1 MRVAII
7 GMGTAG
13 VSILRQLEQHPYF
26 KELDIDVYD
35 NAKNMGQGVPFQN
48 DSSQLL
54 INLPSKDMSLNSK
67 DQEEFYHWYQQQND
81 FKFENATYLPRF
93 VFGHYMKSYLDKFND
108 MYNNIHII
116 TEKATE
122 MYIEKG
128 FEKDAHIQ
136 YFICTNHEQE
146 ACRQYDYV
154 FLTIGTMAYHD
165 PYHLKGLKGF
175 IKSPYPTYETLNT
188 VEDTDDIA
196 VIGTGLSSLDVIR
209 YVVKHHPNLP
219 LTAVSR
225 RGELPS
231 VRGEMPEITLKHL
244 TKDNFNDIIKS
255 HFGVVPLETAIH
267 LFKQECEDLN
277 IPLQQLIDRKVGD
290 PIKDLKYDLA
300 HPEILGVFQSL
311 LETIKENMNWIW
323 NSLSS
328 EDQREFMKRYMP
340 ILKANSN
347 PMPPRTA
354 RLLIEEIEAGHLLI
368 KKDLEKVVQEND
380 TFIFKYKDSNETEQY
395 NVVINATGPRTQLKD
410 LDDDDSFLIDIANRQ
425 IVQAH
430 PMGGIQIVP
439 ETNQVIS
446 PRYGTL
452 PHLIAIGQITNG
464 INQARN
470 GVNMIVRQSVQ
481 AVNSLYEFHSENRS

>member
-1 MRVAII
+1 
-7 GMGTAG
+7 
-13 VSILRQLEQHPYF
+13 
-26 KELDIDVYD
+26 
-35 NAKNMGQGVPFQN
+35 
-48 DSSQLL
+48 
-54 INLPSKDMSLNSK
+54 MSLNFK
-67 DQEEFYHWYQQQND
+67 DQEEFYRWYQQQND

-108 MYNNIHII
+108 MYDNIHII

-122 MYIEKG
+122 MYLEKG

-154 FLTIGTMAYHD
+154 FLTVGTMAYHD
-165 PYHLKGLKGF
+165 PYQLKGLKGF

-231 VRGEMPEITLKHL
+231 VRGEMPEITLKYL
-244 TKDNFNDIIKS
+244 TKENFNQIIKS

-277 IPLQQLIDRKVGD
+277 IPLQQLINRKVGD

-323 NSLSS
+323 NSLSI

-380 TFIFKYKDSNETEQY
+380 TFVFKYKDSNETEQY

-410 LDDDDSFLIDIANRQ
+410 LDEDDGFLIVIANRQ

-481 AVNSLYEFHSENRS
+481 AVNSLYEFHSENR

>member
-67 DQEEFYHWYQQQND
+67 DQEEFYRWYQQQND

-108 MYNNIHII
+108 MYDNIHII

-122 MYIEKG
+122 MYLEKG

-154 FLTIGTMAYHD
+154 FLTVGTMAYHD
-165 PYHLKGLKGF
+165 PYQLKGLKGF

-231 VRGEMPEITLKHL
+231 VRGEMPEITLKYL
-244 TKDNFNDIIKS
+244 TKENFNQIIKS

-277 IPLQQLIDRKVGD
+277 IPLQQLINRKVGD

-323 NSLSS
+323 NSLSI

-380 TFIFKYKDSNETEQY
+380 TFVFKYKDSNETEQY

-410 LDDDDSFLIDIANRQ
+410 LDEDDGFLIDIANRQ

-446 PRYGTL
+446 LRYGTL

-481 AVNSLYEFHSENRS
+481 AVNSLYEFHSENR

>member
-13 VSILRQLEQHPYF
+13 VSILRQLEQHSYF
-26 KELDIDVYD
+26 NELDIDVYD

-67 DQEEFYHWYQQQND
+67 DPEEFYRWYQQQND
-81 FKFENATYLPRF
+81 FKFDNATYLPRF
-93 VFGHYMKSYLDKFND
+93 VFGHYMKSYLDQFND
-108 MYNNIHII
+108 KYDNIHII

-122 MYIEKG
+122 MYLEKG
-128 FEKDAHIQ
+128 FEKDSHIQ

-165 PYHLKGLKGF
+165 PYQLKGLKGF

-225 RGELPS
+225 RGALPS
-231 VRGEMPEITLKHL
+231 VRGEMPDITLKHL
-244 TKDNFNDIIKS
+244 TKDNFNEIIKS
-255 HFGVVPLETAIH
+255 HFGVVPLERAIQ

-277 IPLQQLIDRKVGD
+277 IPLQQLINRKVGD

-323 NSLSS
+323 NSLSI
-328 EDQREFMKRYMP
+328 EDQRTFMKDYMP
-340 ILKANSN
+340 IMKANSN

-354 RLLIEEIEAGHLLI
+354 RLIIEEIEAGHLLI
-368 KKDLEKVVQEND
+368 KSGLEKVTQEND
-380 TFIFKYKDSNETEQY
+380 AFIFKYKDSDASEQY

-410 LDDDDSFLIDIANRQ
+410 LDDDDAFLIDIANRQ

-481 AVNSLYEFHSENRS
+481 AVKSLYEFHSENR

>member
-67 DQEEFYHWYQQQND
+67 DQEEFYRRYQQQND

-108 MYNNIHII
+108 MYDNIHII

-122 MYIEKG
+122 MYLEKG

-154 FLTIGTMAYHD
+154 FLTVGTMAYHD
-165 PYHLKGLKGF
+165 PYQLKGLKGF

-225 RGELPS
+225 RGDLPS
-231 VRGEMPEITLKHL
+231 VRGEMPEITLKYL
-244 TKDNFNDIIKS
+244 TKENFNQIIKS

-277 IPLQQLIDRKVGD
+277 IPLQQLINRKVGD
-290 PIKDLKYDLA
+290 PIKDLKHDLA

-323 NSLSS
+323 NSLSI

-380 TFIFKYKDSNETEQY
+380 TFVFKYKDSNETEQY

-410 LDDDDSFLIDIANRQ
+410 LDEDDGFLIDIANRQ

-481 AVNSLYEFHSENRS
+481 AVNSLYEFHSENR